1 MAHDVA
7 GLILARL
14 RLGPATLA
22 DLRAALPPDDLD
34 RRALPSMGEPDPF
47 GAVVSDLVD
56 SGAVVDEDGRYRAGR
71 PL

>member
-7 GLILARL
+7 GHILARL

-22 DLRAALPPDDLD
+22 DLRAALPLEDLD
-34 RRALPSMGEPDPF
+34 RKALPSMGETDPF
-47 GAVVSDLVD
+47 GAVVADLIG
-56 SGAVVDEDGRYRAGR
+56 SGAVVDEDGRYRAVL